1 MPRPSP
7 YFPGGVSKRLLDA
20 MDAEEEGR
28 GRGRVERMINNHER
42 GKKNVNDDSLSSSQG
57 PVLWKDI

>member
-42 GKKNVNDDSLSSSQG
+42 GEEER
-57 PVLWKDI
+57 